1 MKILLLD
8 SIETTCGQ
16 KLRSEN
22 FDVVE
27 KPKCSSEELLK
38 IISEF
43 DAVVVR
49 SATQIT
55 SEIIS
60 AGKNLKVIGRAGA
73 GVDNIDADAAT
84 RKGILV
90 MNTPGGNTISTA
102 EHTMSLL
109 LSLARKIPQANA
121 SLLRNEWERKKFL
134 GTELQGKTIGVVG
147 LGKVGREVAKR
158 CQAFEMNVLGFD
170 PVLSPDVAAKM
181 NIQLVSLE
189 ELYRRSDFIT
199 LHTPL
204 NDETKNLLSDATL
217 KKCKQGVRIINC
229 ARGGLVNEIDL
240 LKHLE
245 NGNVAGAALDVFE
258 NEPPK
263 DSPLLKHPNVI
274 ATPHLGASTEEA
286 QEKVALQIAEQIAD
300 YLHERGI
307 SGAIN
312 GDAIQLAQKE
322 ETKPFIELAEKIGKL
337 FAQLLKGNL
346 RSISVSTYGSQLN
359 DSLPIFVSAVL
370 KGTFNVL
377 LSEPVNFINA
387 ISIAKER
394 GIEIIEKK
402 GMEHNAYSQLLKVEF
417 KTDKEKR
424 SFAGTV
430 FGNSNLRIVE
440 IDEFYFEVIPEGH
453 LLFYSNIDQPGM
465 LATAS
470 KILADAKINIGNV
483 SLGRSGIGEKA
494 LTVMTV
500 DSPIA
505 EYVLRNLSNI
515 SGVADVQIV
524 SL

>member
-1 MKILLLD
+1 LKVLLLD
-8 SIETTCGQ
+8 SIEATCAQ
-16 KLRSEN
+16 KLRAEN
-22 FDVVE
+22 FSVDE
-27 KPKCSSEELLK
+27 KPKLSKDELLK
-38 IISEF
+38 IIPEY

-49 SATQIT
+49 SATQMT
-55 SEIIS
+55 NEIIS
-60 AGKNLKVIGRAGA
+60 AAKNLKVIGRAGV

-121 SLLRNEWERKKFL
+121 SLQRNEWERKKFL

-158 CQAFEMNVLGFD
+158 AQAFEMNVIGFD
-170 PVLSPDVAAKM
+170 PVLAPDVATKM
-181 NIQLVSLE
+181 KIEFVSLE
-189 ELYRRSDFIT
+189 EIYRRADFIT

-204 NDETKNLLSDATL
+204 NDETKNLLNKETL

-229 ARGGLVNEIDL
+229 ARGGLVNENDL
-240 LKHLE
+240 LQSLE
-245 NGNVAGAALDVFE
+245 TGSVAGAALDVFE

-263 DSPLLKHPNVI
+263 DSPLLKHPNII

-300 YLHERGI
+300 YLLERGI

-312 GDAIQLAQKE
+312 GDAIQLALKE
-322 ETKPFIELAEKIGKL
+322 ETKPFIQLAEKFGKL
-337 FAQLLKGNL
+337 TAQLLKGNL
-346 RSISVSTYGSQLN
+346 RSISVSTFGAQLN
-359 DSLPIFVSAVL
+359 DSLPILISAVL

-394 GIEIIEKK
+394 GIEVIEKK

-417 KTDKEKR
+417 KTEKEKR

-430 FGNSNLRIVE
+430 FGTSNLRIVE

-465 LATAS
+465 LAAAS
-470 KILADAKINIGNV
+470 KILADGKINIGNV
-483 SLGRSGIGEKA
+483 SLGRYGVGTKA

-500 DSPIA
+500 DSPIS
-505 EYVLRNLSNI
+505 ENVLRNLSNI
-515 SGVADVQIV
+515 AGVEDVQLV